1 METTTAV
8 ETTNIELNSHS
19 WVALAIFL
27 TALIFV
33 IRPLE
38 FALPKLGWRVYL
50 NLATAPPL
58 GVLILLA
65 SHTIDWINIRD
76 GLLGNNMGVEP
87 YAIMLLFYSLAY
99 LCISLDITGLIQFC
113 AFWVSKRAGNR
124 GHTAFSL
131 FFIMTSLI
139 SGLASNDVV
148 VLTGTAFLSYFTRV
162 SDIRPTAFLMSEF
175 TSANIA
181 SMALYIGNPTNVVV
195 AEAFNMSFIT
205 YSAWMLLPTFVGLGI
220 AYLSLRILFRS
231 QKYLPRVIHPP
242 DEEPKAVLVD
252 PKGALF
258 GLALLGACLCTLIG
272 TSFVHGVSVWMVT
285 LPFAVTMF
293 LRDGWYDLTMQWK
306 KRRAEHV
313 SSPPPSISVQSI
325 KGKGGEESGKESK
338 DDTTT
343 TTHVQYP
350 LSGTSGTEEQDL
362 SAIAAIE
369 MTDMTSEEVPVRQR
383 NIATTSRSNNGHT
396 HYDSNNEDEVATAIS
411 SSGPSHIII
420 ATTTTATPPTI
431 TTLNDNNNNKK
442 AIHNRFMHVIWKLRS
457 RLPTIS
463 TVLMRMPWKILPFAL
478 SMFILVEALSEVG
491 WIGICASAM
500 VNVAHHNYVAT
511 VFGVMGISLLACQLL
526 NNLPMTILFTRI
538 LLHPNFAQHP
548 SISDI
553 VSQAAVLGLVIGSN
567 LGACLTLVGSLAGI
581 MFEHILKTKG
591 IYTLGY
597 FQFLKWNLM
606 LLPLIAVGAT
616 AVIVGELWFIYL
628 R

>member
-1 METTTAV
+1 MEEAV
-8 ETTNIELNSHS
+8 ETTNSELDSHS

-27 TALIFV
+27 AALVFV
-33 IRPLE
+33 IRPVD
-38 FALPKLGWRVYL
+38 FALPKIGWRVYF

-99 LCISLDITGLIQFC
+99 LCISLDVTGLIQFC

-162 SDIRPTAFLMSEF
+162 SDIQPTAFLMSEF

-195 AEAFNMSFIT
+195 SEAFNMSFIT
-205 YSAWMLLPTFVGLGI
+205 YSAWMLLPTFVGLAI
-220 AYLSLRILFRS
+220 AYLSLRFVFKS

-252 PKGALF
+252 PKGAIF
-258 GLALLGACLCTLIG
+258 GLILLGACLCTLIG
-272 TSFVHGVSVWMVT
+272 TSFIHGVSVWMVT
-285 LPFAVTMF
+285 LPFAVLMLF
-293 LRDGWYDLTMQWK
+293 RDVWYDLKNQWK
-306 KRRAEHV
+306 NRRG
-313 SSPPPSISVQSI
+313 SSSSLPMTKMNTTTMIITPPGGVARSI
-325 KGKGGEESGKESK
+325 KIEEGKQS
-338 DDTTT
+338 DDNNHVIICDNRPNQERDVITETT
-343 TTHVQYP
+343 
-350 LSGTSGTEEQDL
+350 TEEQDL
-362 SAIAAIE
+362 SVMTTIE
-369 MTDMTSEEVPVRQR
+369 IPEAPVRQR
-383 NIATTSRSNNGHT
+383 NNAIVPRSNNNINDIHD
-396 HYDSNNEDEVATAIS
+396 YEESDVATATS
-411 SSGPSHIII
+411 
-420 ATTTTATPPTI
+420 ATTGGAATKPTTVTVVPT
-431 TTLNDNNNNKK
+431 NNK
-442 AIHNRFMHVIWKLRS
+442 NPLRDRFMHLLLKLRS
-457 RLPTIS
+457 RLPTMT

-491 WIGICASAM
+491 WIGICATAM
-500 VNVAHHNYVAT
+500 VSVAHNNYVAT
-511 VFGVMGISLLACQLL
+511 AFGVMGISLLACQLL

-538 LLHPNFAQHP
+538 LQHPNFAQHA
-548 SISDI
+548 SVSDI
-553 VSQAAVLGLVIGSN
+553 VSQAAILGLVIGSN

-597 FQFLKWNLM
+597 FQFLKWNLL
-606 LLPLIAVGAT
+606 LLPLIAVGT
-616 AVIVGELWFIYL
+616 TSVIIGELWFIYL